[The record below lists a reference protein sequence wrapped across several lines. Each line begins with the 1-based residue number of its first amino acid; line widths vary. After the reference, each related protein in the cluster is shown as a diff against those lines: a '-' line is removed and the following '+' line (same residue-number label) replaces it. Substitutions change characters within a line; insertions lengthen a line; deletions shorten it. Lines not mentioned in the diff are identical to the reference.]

1 MRYLEFAVASNFS
14 FLRGASHPEELMVQ
28 AASIGL
34 AGIGL
39 CDRNSVAGVVRAH
52 LARRE
57 QNLPLRYHPGARLVF
72 ADGTPDIL
80 AYPRDRAGWGRLTR
94 LLTVGNL
101 RAEKGDCILR
111 LDDLL
116 AHAFGLE
123 LVVMERS
130 SAISTP
136 SFRGAN
142 AVREPG
148 IHTPQ
153 RRGYGFRVRGLTA
166 APRNDIE
173 KLREAVP
180 HRVRLAASMPYR
192 GRDRAGLM
200 RSKELARAAR
210 VPLIAINDVLFHHPD
225 RRPLA
230 DVLACIREKTTIDR
244 AGRKLAANAERY
256 LKPSQDMMRLFRD
269 APEAIEET
277 MALSDALTFSLDE
290 LRYEYPDELVAG
302 FDNAQDA
309 LAHLTYDGAT
319 RRYPHGIP
327 AKVCANL
334 EHELKLIAQ
343 LQYAPYF
350 LTVYDIVRFARSQGI
365 LCQGRGSAAN
375 SAVCFCLGVTEVDPD
390 RADLLFERFIS
401 PERREPPDIDVDF
414 EHERR
419 EEVIQYIYGK
429 YGRERAGIA
438 ATVISYRGRSAIR
451 EVGKAFGLSEDTI
464 GALSSSIWGGG
475 GGAVSKDA
483 VTRTGLDPQSS
494 RMRQIAALAAEI
506 NGFPRH
512 LSQHVGGFVITRSRL
527 DEVMPIGNAAM
538 DDRTYVEWDKDDLDA
553 LGILKIDVLGLGML
567 SCLRKALDLVERHYG
582 LSVTSPR
589 AVSPPSFR
597 GANAV
602 REPGIHTPQHR
613 GYGFRVRGLTAAP
626 RNDVGGLCDPAL
638 PHAASG
644 EESALAQRLTLAT
657 IPPEDPAVYRMLC
670 RADSLGVF
678 QVESRAQMTMLPR
691 LKPVNFYD
699 LVIEV
704 AIVRPG
710 PIQGDMVHPYL
721 RRRRGQ
727 EAVTYPSKALE
738 AVLSKTLGVPLF
750 QEQAMKIAI
759 VAAGFTPSEADKL
772 RRAMATFKRV
782 GTIGTFQRKMIDGML
797 ANGYERDF
805 AERCFQQIEG
815 FGEYGFPESH
825 AASFALLVYAS
836 AWLKCRYPDAFAAA
850 LLNAQPMGFY
860 APAQIVRDAREHGV
874 EVRPPD
880 INHSQWDSTL
890 EPGPCAAERLH
901 ELHREMQNDV
911 RTTCAVRLGLR
922 EIKGLKEE
930 DAKLIVE
937 RRMFFTSPR
946 VRGEVDP
953 PERSDGGSGEGAPP
967 QPEQFDR
974 PPHPARSF
982 AARHPL
988 PASGERKYLTPCATS
1003 GCARGFLRVYWNGWP
1018 MRMLSVRLVS
1028 PVARRYGPPKRLAG
1042 LATVMTICRCSLL
1055 PSPLPA
1061 CGERSIRPPGP
1072 AEGRSRWADR
1082 VRGRRHSLSNSTGP
1096 LTRFSPSARTTLS
1109 PPAGRGKKRVSPT
1122 SVFRPCRSAKRSSTT
1137 TGSCTCRC
1145 AHIRRNS
1152 CARISTPAASGKMRR
1167 SAAWYPARACVF
1179 PAWSPAGKDRVRPT
1193 ASSS

>member
-28 AASIGL
+28 AASLGL

-101 RAEKGDCILR
+101 RAEKGNCILR

-123 LVVMERS
+123 LVAM
-130 SAISTP
+130 SANVAQLA
-136 SFRGAN
+136 R
-142 AVREPG
+142 
-148 IHTPQ
+148 
-153 RRGYGFRVRGLTA
+153 
-166 APRNDIE
+166 
-173 KLREAVP
+173 LREAVP

-200 RSKELARAAR
+200 RNKELARAAR
-210 VPLIAINDVLFHHPD
+210 VPLIAINDVLFHHPG

-256 LKPSQDMMRLFRD
+256 LKSPQEMMRLFRD

-277 MALSDALTFSLDE
+277 IALSDALTFSLDE
-290 LRYEYPDELVAG
+290 LRYEYPDELVEG

-309 LAHLTYDGAT
+309 LAHLTYDGAN

-327 AKVCANL
+327 DKVRANL

-483 VTRTGLDPQSS
+483 VTRTGLDPQSR
-494 RMRQIAALAAEI
+494 RMRQVAALAAEI

-567 SCLRKALDLVERHYG
+567 SCLRKALDLVDQHYG
-582 LSVTSPR
+582 ERRS
-589 AVSPPSFR
+589 
-597 GANAV
+597 
-602 REPGIHTPQHR
+602 
-613 GYGFRVRGLTAAP
+613 
-626 RNDVGGLCDPAL
+626 
-638 PHAASG
+638 
-644 EESALAQRLTLAT
+644 LAT
-657 IPPEDPAVYRMLC
+657 IPAEDPAVYRMLC

-721 RRRRGQ
+721 RRRRGL

-759 VAAGFTPSEADKL
+759 VAAGFTPSEADRL

-797 ANGYERDF
+797 ANGYAREF

-874 EVRPPD
+874 EIRPPD
-880 INHSQWDSTL
+880 VNHSYWDSTL
-890 EPGPCAAERLH
+890 EPGPRAAERLH
-901 ELHREMQNDV
+901 GLHREMRDDV

-922 EIKGLKEE
+922 EIKGLKEG
-930 DAKLIVE
+930 DARLIVVM
-937 RRMFFTSPR
+937 RRHPEVRGDIAYDSVRDVWLRTGLSPR
-946 VRGEVDP
+946 VL
-953 PERSDGGSGEGAPP
+953 ERLADADAFGSLGLTRREALWAAKALGRVGHRDDDLPLFAIDGGRAPARIVSREPDVHLPPMPIGEEVINDYRFLHLSLRA
-967 QPEQFDR
+967 
-974 PPHPARSF
+974 HPAQFLR
-982 AARHPL
+982 PDL
-988 PASGERKYLTPCATS
+988 N
-1003 GCARGFLRVYWNGWP
+1003 ARGIRQNETLRRVVSGTRVRISGLVTCRQRPGSANGVVFMTIEDESAVANVIVWP
-1018 MRMLSVRLVS
+1018 KVFERFRPVILGARYVAITGRVQEESGVIHVVADRLEDLTHF
-1028 PVARRYGPPKRLAG
+1028 LAG
-1042 LATVMTICRCSLL
+1042 LAEHGAEIDSLARCD
-1055 PSPLPA
+1055 
-1061 CGERSIRPPGP
+1061 EVRRPIEDQREARTLG
-1072 AEGRSRWADR
+1072 G
-1082 VRGRRHSLSNSTGP
+1082 RHSRLVRLMQEMPELASD
-1096 LTRFSPSARTTLS
+1096 LDVSARGSAHAPTRHATVAPS
-1109 PPAGRGKKRVSPT
+1109 RRVQ
-1122 SVFRPCRSAKRSSTT
+1122 
-1137 TGSCTCRC
+1137 
-1145 AHIRRNS
+1145 H
-1152 CARISTPAASGKMRR
+1152 
-1167 SAAWYPARACVF
+1167 
-1179 PAWSPAGKDRVRPT
+1179 
-1193 ASSS
+1193 

>member
-28 AASIGL
+28 ATSIGL

-94 LLTVGNL
+94 LLTAGNL
-101 RAEKGDCILR
+101 RAEKGDCILH

-123 LVVMERS
+123 LIAMS
-130 SAISTP
+130 
-136 SFRGAN
+136 AN
-142 AVREPG
+142 ATQLAR
-148 IHTPQ
+148 
-153 RRGYGFRVRGLTA
+153 
-166 APRNDIE
+166 
-173 KLREAVP
+173 LREAVP
-180 HRVRLAASMPYR
+180 HRVRLAAAMPYR

-200 RSKELARAAR
+200 RSREMARTAR
-210 VPLIAINDVLFHHPD
+210 VPLIAVNDVLFHHPD

-256 LKPSQDMMRLFRD
+256 LKPPHEMMRLFRD

-290 LRYEYPDELVAG
+290 LRYEYPDEVVEG

-309 LAHLTYDGAT
+309 LAHLTYDGAAK
-319 RRYPHGIP
+319 RYPHGIP
-327 AKVCANL
+327 DKVRANL
-334 EHELKLIAQ
+334 AHELKLIAQ

-419 EEVIQYIYGK
+419 EEVIQYIYRK

-451 EVGKAFGLSEDTI
+451 EVGNAFGLSEDTI

-483 VTRTGLDPQSS
+483 VTRTGLDPHSR

-567 SCLRKALDLVERHYG
+567 SCLRKALDLVDQHYG
-582 LSVTSPR
+582 ER
-589 AVSPPSFR
+589 
-597 GANAV
+597 
-602 REPGIHTPQHR
+602 Q
-613 GYGFRVRGLTAAP
+613 
-626 RNDVGGLCDPAL
+626 
-638 PHAASG
+638 
-644 EESALAQRLTLAT
+644 TLAS
-657 IPPEDPAVYRMLC
+657 IPAEDPAVYRMLG

-880 INHSQWDSTL
+880 VNHSQWDSTL
-890 EPGPCAAERLH
+890 EPGPRAAERLH
-901 ELHREMQNDV
+901 GLHREMRDDV
-911 RTTCAVRLGLR
+911 HATCAIRLGLR
-922 EIKGLKEE
+922 EIKGLKED

-937 RRMFFTSPR
+937 RRNIAYDSVRDVWLRTALSPHVLERLADADAFGSLGLSRREALWAAKALGRVGDRDDDLPLFGAASSSFTSPR
-946 VRGEVDP
+946 MRGEVDP
-953 PERSDGGSGEGAPP
+953 SERERSREPDVRLPPMPVGEEVINDYRFLHLSLRAHPAQFLRPDLNARGIRQNETLRSVASGTRVRISGLVTCRQRPGSANGVVFMTIEDEGAVANAIVWPKVFERFRP
-967 QPEQFDR
+967 VVLSARYVAITGRLQEEAGVIHVVADRLEDLTYLLARLAEHGADIDGLARCDEVRRPIEDQREARALGGRHNRLLALMREMPELASDLDV
-974 PPHPARSF
+974 PARGS
-982 AARHPL
+982 AHAPTKK
-988 PASGERKYLTPCATS
+988 AS
-1003 GCARGFLRVYWNGWP
+1003 
-1018 MRMLSVRLVS
+1018 
-1028 PVARRYGPPKRLAG
+1028 
-1042 LATVMTICRCSLL
+1042 
-1055 PSPLPA
+1055 
-1061 CGERSIRPPGP
+1061 
-1072 AEGRSRWADR
+1072 
-1082 VRGRRHSLSNSTGP
+1082 
-1096 LTRFSPSARTTLS
+1096 
-1109 PPAGRGKKRVSPT
+1109 
-1122 SVFRPCRSAKRSSTT
+1122 
-1137 TGSCTCRC
+1137 
-1145 AHIRRNS
+1145 
-1152 CARISTPAASGKMRR
+1152 
-1167 SAAWYPARACVF
+1167 
-1179 PAWSPAGKDRVRPT
+1179 
-1193 ASSS
+1193 

>member
-28 AASIGL
+28 AAHIGL
-34 AGIGL
+34 GGLGL

-52 LARRE
+52 LAKRE
-57 QNLPLRYHPGARLVF
+57 HNLSLRYHPGARLVF
-72 ADGTPDIL
+72 ADGTPDVL
-80 AYPRDRAGWGRLTR
+80 VYPRSRAGWGRLTR
-94 LLTVGNL
+94 LLTAGNL
-101 RAEKGDCILR
+101 RAEKGDCILK

-116 AHAFGLE
+116 AHIFGFE
-123 LVVMERS
+123 LIVMPGSAQLLS
-130 SAISTP
+130 S
-136 SFRGAN
+136 
-142 AVREPG
+142 
-148 IHTPQ
+148 
-153 RRGYGFRVRGLTA
+153 
-166 APRNDIE
+166 
-173 KLREAVP
+173 LREAAP
-180 HRVRLAASMPYR
+180 GRVHLAASMLYR
-192 GRDRAGLM
+192 GRDRAWM
-200 RSKELARAAR
+200 ARMKDLSR
-210 VPLIAINDVLFHHPD
+210 VAGIPLIAVNDVLYHHPG

-230 DVLACIREKTTIDR
+230 DVLTCIREKTTVDR

-256 LKPSQDMMRLFRD
+256 LKPPQEMMRLFRD

-277 MALSDALTFSLDE
+277 MALSDALSFSLDE
-290 LRYEYPDELVAG
+290 LRYEYPDEQIEG
-302 FDNAQDA
+302 FSNAQDA
-309 LAHLTYDGAT
+309 LAHLTYKGAT
-319 RRYPHGIP
+319 RRYPQGLP
-327 AKVCANL
+327 DKVHANL

-350 LTVYDIVRFARSQGI
+350 LTVYDIVNFARSQGI

-419 EEVIQYIYGK
+419 EEVIQYIYDK

-475 GGAVSKDA
+475 GGVVSKDA
-483 VTRTGLDPQSS
+483 VTRTGLDPQSR
-494 RMRQIAALAAEI
+494 RMRQVLALAQEI

-538 DDRTYVEWDKDDLDA
+538 DDRTFVEWDKDDLDA

-567 SCLRKALDLVERHYG
+567 SCLRKALDLVDKHYG
-582 LSVTSPR
+582 KR
-589 AVSPPSFR
+589 R
-597 GANAV
+597 
-602 REPGIHTPQHR
+602 
-613 GYGFRVRGLTAAP
+613 
-626 RNDVGGLCDPAL
+626 
-638 PHAASG
+638 
-644 EESALAQRLTLAT
+644 TLAT
-657 IPPEDPAVYRMLC
+657 IPAEDPAVYRMLQ

-691 LKPVNFYD
+691 LKPANFYD

-727 EAVTYPSKALE
+727 EPVTYPSKDLE

-759 VAAGFTPSEADKL
+759 VAAGFTPSEADRL

-880 INHSQWDSTL
+880 INHSHWDSTL
-890 EPGPCAAERLH
+890 EPGPRAANHLH
-901 ELHREMQNDV
+901 KLHHEMRGDV
-911 RTTCAVRLGLR
+911 WTVHAVRLGLR
-922 EIKGLKEE
+922 AIKGLSEE
-930 DAKLIVE
+930 DGQLIVARRAFPGRSAARSGALQTRDLNDDQHME
-937 RRMFFTSPR
+937 RSRISGATLRAAPHPGHEPELPYDSARDVWLRTGLSPR
-946 VRGEVDP
+946 VLERLADADAFGSLGLARREALWAAKALGRVGDRDDDLPLFAVD
-953 PERSDGGSGEGAPP
+953 GSTAPP
-967 QPEQFDR
+967 RVVSREPDVYL
-974 PPHPARSF
+974 PPMPIGEEVINDYRFLHLSLRAHPAQFLR
-982 AARHPL
+982 PDL
-988 PASGERKYLTPCATS
+988 N
-1003 GCARGFLRVYWNGWP
+1003 ARGISQNEALR
-1018 MRMLSVRLVS
+1018 R
-1028 PVARRYGPPKRLAG
+1028 
-1042 LATVMTICRCSLL
+1042 I
-1055 PSPLPA
+1055 PS
-1061 CGERSIRPPGP
+1061 G
-1072 AEGRSRWADR
+1072 
-1082 VRGRRHSLSNSTGP
+1082 
-1096 LTRFSPSARTTLS
+1096 TR
-1109 PPAGRGKKRVSPT
+1109 
-1122 SVFRPCRSAKRSSTT
+1122 
-1137 TGSCTCRC
+1137 
-1145 AHIRRNS
+1145 
-1152 CARISTPAASGKMRR
+1152 ARISGLVTCRQRPGSANGVVFMTIEDETAVANVIVWPKVFERLRPVVLSARYVAVTGRVQEESGVIHVVAEQLEDLTHLLARLAEHGADIDGLARCDEVRRPIEDQREARLVGGRHTRLIKLMREMPELAGDLDVSARGSAHAPTRRAIAAPPRR
-1167 SAAWYPARACVF
+1167 VQH
-1179 PAWSPAGKDRVRPT
+1179 
-1193 ASSS
+1193 